1 MQRPNFNLNGFM
13 GVMPGEGPS
22 EPLAAHNENKS
33 DDKIS
38 EQPPVPQAASNASL
52 LQKKKKTK
60 ANVDLE
66 SVNNIVRVKKNL
78 FCREDHVRYI
88 DILAAH
94 RKKNPGSIV
103 DAALERYFSDPHIL
117 EELRLA
123 FQEEQQKRN
132 LDKMA
137 LDSRMQ
143 NL

>member
-1 MQRPNFNLNGFM
+1 MAKPRLDLNKLM
-13 GVMPGEGPS
+13 GITSEGRSS
-22 EPLAAHNENKS
+22 EPLILPNEDFSEK
-33 DDKIS
+33 KM